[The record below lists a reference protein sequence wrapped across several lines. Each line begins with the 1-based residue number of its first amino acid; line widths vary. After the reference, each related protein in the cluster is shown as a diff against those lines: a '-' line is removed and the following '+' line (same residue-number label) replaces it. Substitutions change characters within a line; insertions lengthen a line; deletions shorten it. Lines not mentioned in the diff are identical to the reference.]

1 MRRRSRAS
9 SKLAK
14 ARSRKTVKRR
24 TTSKD
29 VRRPSSS
36 ASRKTGAAQLAR
48 ERDEALEQLSGA
60 SEVLKVIGS
69 SSGDLKPVF
78 QTMLAEAVG
87 LCKFGVLWLREG
99 DRFRSVALHN
109 VPVSQR
115 QAREREPLVVEDQPD
130 NRQIIRDML
139 APTDYE
145 ITEAESGEEALVAIA
160 KQRPDLILMDIQLP
174 IMDGYTATRRIK
186 AARIMGYLPVIVS
199 DSAGQ
204 KPAQVYFEEK
214 LGRTRSPLRP

>member
-9 SKLAK
+9 SKLAN
-14 ARSRKTVKRR
+14 ARSRKAVKRR

-36 ASRKTGAAQLAR
+36 ARPKIGAAQLAR

-78 QTMLAEAVG
+78 QTMLAKAVG
-87 LCKFGVLWLREG
+87 LCQAKFGVLWLREG

-115 QAREREPLVVEDQPD
+115 QAREREPLVQFGPHSGSG
-130 NRQIIRDML
+130 RAIRTKR
-139 APTDYE
+139 AVH
-145 ITEAESGEEALVAIA
+145 I
-160 KQRPDLILMDIQLP
+160 PDLMNDE
-174 IMDGYTATRRIK
+174 
-186 AARIMGYLPVIVS
+186 GYLKRDPRLIGLVETGGARAAVFTPLLKDNEVIGILVVFRQEVGPFTDKHLVTFCFLS
-199 DSAGQ
+199 S
-204 KPAQVYFEEK
+204 VC
-214 LGRTRSPLRP
+214 